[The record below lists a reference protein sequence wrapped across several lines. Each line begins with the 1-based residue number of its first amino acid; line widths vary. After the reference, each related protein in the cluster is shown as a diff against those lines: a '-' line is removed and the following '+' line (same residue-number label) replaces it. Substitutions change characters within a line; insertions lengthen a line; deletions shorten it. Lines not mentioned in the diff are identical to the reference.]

1 MLSNE
6 YLLQNGI
13 TDIEELVS
21 KEVYFV
27 FPRQGIIMYK
37 IRRVQYGKQ
46 QEWYFCTNETHKVS
60 EIGKSVFFTKGEAE
74 KYQVQQLYEYTKEQR
89 ERVISQKIQER
100 NKELEELDR
109 LLEKYSTSES
119 RIPITNP
126 CQLCPHRNEDSK
138 YYEIPVY
145 LCRICNEY
153 NMFDYDMDKV
163 KELFGE
169 IEDGK
174 I

>member
-13 TDIEELVS
+13 TDIEELVG

-46 QEWYFCTNETHKVS
+46 QEWYFCANETHKVS

-74 KYQVQQLYEYTKEQR
+74 EYQLQQLNEYTNEQR
-89 ERVISQKIQER
+89 VRIIKQKIEER

-109 LLEKYSTSES
+109 LLEKYPTSES
-119 RIPITNP
+119 RLQINNP
-126 CQLCPHRNEDSK
+126 CCMCSHIDEVNS
-138 YYEIPVY
+138 PVY
-145 LCRICNEY
+145 LCAICVKQ

-163 KELFGE
+163 KKLFGE
-169 IEDGK
+169 IEDETNK
-174 I
+174 F